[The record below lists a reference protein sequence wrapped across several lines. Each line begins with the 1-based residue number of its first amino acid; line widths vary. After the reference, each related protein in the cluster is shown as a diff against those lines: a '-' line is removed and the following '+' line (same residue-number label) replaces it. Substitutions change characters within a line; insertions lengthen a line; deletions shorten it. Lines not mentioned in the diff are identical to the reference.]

1 MDLSLSETETKD
13 PVFFARPKPA
23 FVEDANVFDTAWT
36 SFGWLVTGP
45 APLSVDGRDIA
56 GLPPRLLAL
65 DELGT
70 VLLSPSCSQ
79 DTRDA
84 AWRHL
89 VTLSRVEG
97 EKWTVAC
104 TGLAL
109 PVLLPA
115 ARTLTRGLVA
125 QDRDDIHAAI
135 LTGFLEGLRD
145 VDLGR
150 RAVLV
155 RLRWTAYR
163 GGEQALRETLERPV
177 PHEDLASRSA
187 PPPRPSGHRDL
198 VLAAA
203 VEAGVITD
211 SEAELISAT
220 RVGDVALAEAA
231 HARGQSY
238 DTAKHTRNRAEARL
252 AAYLTDS
259 ATDSP
264 ADTTPEHGAPP
275 GDSAPP
281 PVTKP
286 GPTHRTRLRNVT
298 RARAASA
305 KKLRAP
311 VSPNGPKSGVSE
323 RGTRLPADRRS
334 RARRT
339 RSGSAAP
346 TRREARTCD

>member
-13 PVFFARPKPA
+13 PVFFARSKPV
-23 FVEDANVFDTAWT
+23 FVADANVFDTAWT

-45 APLSVDGRDIA
+45 APLSVDGKAIA
-56 GLPPRLLAL
+56 GLPPRRLTL

-70 VLLSPSCSQ
+70 VLLSRSCTQ

-89 VTLSRVEG
+89 IGLSRAERG
-97 EKWTVAC
+97 KWTVAC

-115 ARTLTRGLVA
+115 ARTLTRGLNA
-125 QDRDDIHAAI
+125 DDRDDIHAAI
-135 LTGFLEGLRD
+135 LAGFVQGLHE
-145 VDLGR
+145 VDLDR

-155 RLRWTAYR
+155 RLRWIAYR
-163 GGEQALRETLERPV
+163 AGEQALRETLERPV

-187 PPPRPSGHRDL
+187 PPPRPSGHPDL

-203 VEAGVITD
+203 AAAGVITD

-220 RVGDVALAEAA
+220 RVGDIALADAA
-231 HARGQSY
+231 QARGQSY
-238 DTAKHTRNRAEARL
+238 EATKRARNRAEARL
-252 AAYLTDS
+252 AAHLTDS
-259 ATDSP
+259 P
-264 ADTTPEHGAPP
+264 GDTAPEHDASP
-275 GDSAPP
+275 GGSAPA
-281 PVTKP
+281 PVAKH
-286 GPTHRTRLRNVT
+286 GPAHRVRPRNAT
-298 RARAASA
+298 RAHAAAA

-311 VSPNGPKSGVSE
+311 VSPNSPESGVSE
-323 RGTRLPADRRS
+323 RGTRPPADRRS

-339 RSGSAAP
+339 RPGPAAH
-346 TRREARTCD
+346 TRREARPCD

>member
-1 MDLSLSETETKD
+1 MKE
-13 PVFFARPKPA
+13 PVFFTRLKPA
-23 FVEDANVFDTAWT
+23 FVENGNVFDTAWA

-45 APLSVDGRDIA
+45 APLSVDGRDVA

-70 VLLSPSCSQ
+70 VLLSASCSQ

-89 VTLSRVEG
+89 ITLSRAEG

-109 PVLLPA
+109 PVLLPV
-115 ARTLTRGLVA
+115 ARTLTRGLNA
-125 QDRDDIHAAI
+125 GDRDDIHAAI
-135 LTGFLEGLRD
+135 LTGFLEGLRS
-145 VDLGR
+145 VDLKR

-163 GGEQALRETLERPV
+163 AGERALRETLERPV
-177 PHEDLASRSA
+177 PHEHLASCRAPAPRSG
-187 PPPRPSGHRDL
+187 GHPDL

-203 VEAGVITD
+203 VAEDVLTA
-211 SEAELISAT
+211 SEAELISGT
-220 RVGDVALAEAA
+220 RVGDVALADAA
-231 HARGQSY
+231 RARGQSY
-238 DTAKHTRNRAEARL
+238 DTAKHARNRAEARL
-252 AAYLTDS
+252 AAYLTDN
-259 ATDSP
+259 ATG
-264 ADTTPEHGAPP
+264 TTPELGRSPGGPP
-275 GDSAPP
+275 QSPAATPGSA
-281 PVTKP
+281 
-286 GPTHRTRLRNVT
+286 HRVQPRDVT
-298 RARAASA
+298 RAQGGSG

-311 VSPNGPKSGVSE
+311 MSPDGPGSGVSQ

-339 RSGSAAP
+339 RSGPAARP
-346 TRREARTCD
+346 TREARSCD

>member
-1 MDLSLSETETKD
+1 MDLSLSETETND
-13 PVFFARPKPA
+13 PVFFARHKPV
-23 FVEDANVFDTAWT
+23 FVENGNVFDTAWT

-45 APLSVDGRDIA
+45 APLSVDGRDIP
-56 GLPPRLLAL
+56 GLPPRPLAL

-89 VTLSRVEG
+89 VTRSRTEG
-97 EKWTVAC
+97 DTWTVAC

-115 ARTLTRGLVA
+115 ARTLTRGLNA
-125 QDRDDIHAAI
+125 GDRDDIYAAI
-135 LTGFLEGLRD
+135 LTGFLQGLHD
-145 VDLGR
+145 IDLGR

-163 GGEQALRETLERPV
+163 AGEQALRETLERPV
-177 PHEDLASRSA
+177 PQEDLTSRSA
-187 PPPRPSGHRDL
+187 PPPRPSGHPDL

-203 VEAGVITD
+203 VEEGVITD

-220 RVGDVALAEAA
+220 RVGAVALAEAA
-231 HARGQSY
+231 HARGQAY

-259 ATDSP
+259 PT
-264 ADTTPEHGAPP
+264 DTTPEHGAHP

-281 PVTKP
+281 PAGKSR
-286 GPTHRTRLRNVT
+286 PTHRTRLRNVT
-298 RARAASA
+298 RAEAVSA
-305 KKLRAP
+305 KKRRAP
-311 VSPNGPKSGVSE
+311 VSPNGPKSGVSQ

-339 RSGSAAP
+339 SSGPAAH
-346 TRREARTCD
+346 TSREVRPCD

>member
-1 MDLSLSETETKD
+1 MSETETKD
-13 PVFFARPKPA
+13 PVFFIRSKPA
-23 FVEDANVFDTAWT
+23 LVEDANVFDTAWT
-36 SFGWLVTGP
+36 SFEWLVAGP
-45 APLSVDGRDIA
+45 APLSVDGRDIT
-56 GLPPRLLAL
+56 GVPPRLLAL

-89 VTLSRVEG
+89 VSLSRAEG
-97 EKWTVAC
+97 GKWTVAC

-115 ARTLTRGLVA
+115 ARTLTRGLNA
-125 QDRDDIHAAI
+125 ADREDIHAAI
-135 LTGFLEGLRD
+135 LAGFLEGLHD

-163 GGEQALRETLERPV
+163 AGEQALREMLERPV
-177 PHEDLASRSA
+177 PHEELASRSA
-187 PPPRPSGHRDL
+187 PPPRPSGHPDL

-203 VEAGVITD
+203 VEAGVITG

-238 DTAKHTRNRAEARL
+238 DTAKHTRHRAEARL
-252 AAYLTDS
+252 TAYLTDS
-259 ATDSP
+259 ATDGV
-264 ADTTPEHGAPP
+264 ADATPEHGAPP

-281 PVTKP
+281 PVAKP

-298 RARAASA
+298 RAQAASA

-311 VSPNGPKSGVSE
+311 VSRNGPKSGVSE

-339 RSGSAAP
+339 RPGPA
-346 TRREARTCD
+346 ARTSREVR

>member
-1 MDLSLSETETKD
+1 MDLPLSGTETKD
-13 PVFFARPKPA
+13 PVFFARSKPV

-36 SFGWLVTGP
+36 SFGWLVAGP
-45 APLSVDGRDIA
+45 APLSIDGRDVP

-84 AWRHL
+84 TWRHL
-89 VTLSRVEG
+89 VTRSRADG
-97 EKWTVAC
+97 GKWTVAC
-104 TGLAL
+104 VGLAL

-115 ARTLTRGLVA
+115 ARTLTRGLNA
-125 QDRDDIHAAI
+125 GDRDDIHAAI
-135 LTGFLEGLRD
+135 LAGFLEGLRD
-145 VDLGR
+145 IDLSR

-177 PHEDLASRSA
+177 PHEDVASHPA
-187 PPPRPSGHRDL
+187 PPPRPSGHPDL
-198 VLAAA
+198 VVAAA
-203 VEAGVITD
+203 VDEGVITN

-220 RVGDVALAEAA
+220 RIGDVTLAEAA

-259 ATDSP
+259 A
-264 ADTTPEHGAPP
+264 ADAMPEHGVPP
-275 GDSAPP
+275 RDSAQPP
-281 PVTKP
+281 IAKA
-286 GPTHRTRLRNVT
+286 GPTHHARLHKVT
-298 RARAASA
+298 RAKGAPV

-334 RARRT
+334 CARRT
-339 RSGSAAP
+339 RSGSAAHP
-346 TRREARTCD
+346 SREVRSCD

>member
-1 MDLSLSETETKD
+1 MDVPLSETETKD
-13 PVFFARPKPA
+13 PVFFTRSKPV
-23 FVEDANVFDTAWT
+23 FVEDANVFDTVWT

-45 APLSVDGRDIA
+45 APLSVHGQDIA

-70 VLLSPSCSQ
+70 ALLSPSCTQ
-79 DTRDA
+79 ETRDA

-89 VTLSRVEG
+89 VTRSRAEG

-104 TGLAL
+104 AGLAL

-115 ARTLTRGLVA
+115 ARTLTRGLNA
-125 QDRDDIHAAI
+125 GDREDIHAAI
-135 LTGFLEGLRD
+135 LAGFLAGLHD

-150 RAVLV
+150 QAVLV

-163 GGEQALRETLERPV
+163 AGEQALRETLERPV

-187 PPPRPSGHRDL
+187 PQPRPSGHQDL
-198 VLAAA
+198 VLSAA

-220 RVGDVALAEAA
+220 RVGDIALAEAA

-238 DTAKHTRNRAEARL
+238 DTAKHTRGRAEARL
-252 AAYLTDS
+252 AVYLTGS
-259 ATDSP
+259 ATG
-264 ADTTPEHGAPP
+264 TTPEHSAPP
-275 GDSAPP
+275 GDSAPR
-281 PVTKP
+281 PVAKP
-286 GPTHRTRLRNVT
+286 GPAHRTRLRNVT
-298 RARAASA
+298 RAQAASA

-311 VSPNGPKSGVSE
+311 VSPNGPESGVSE

-339 RSGSAAP
+339 RSGPAAP
-346 TRREARTCD
+346 TPREVRSCD